1 MLLAVTLVGGSPDVA
16 EGVVAGLGRLLQR
29 WDVTHPGSELDRLR
43 RGHKPTRVDDDT
55 LLLLALTTDAA
66 VDLRVGTARLSG
78 RRQLPARASI
88 VALAL
93 DITAEDLRYESVAGF
108 RVAVGA
114 DVIALGTAPTSR
126 GWPIA
131 THGGTSADAEIFV
144 HHGGVITA
152 RASSR
157 IAPIQSV
164 TVHAATAWTAATLAL
179 AALATPVRG
188 AHQLLA
194 DAHVHAW
201 LRGRGWVLEV
211 RTQDLPAS

>member
-1 MLLAVTLVGGSPDVA
+1 MPLAVTLVGGSPEVA
-16 EGVVAGLGRLLQR
+16 EGVAAGLGRLLQR

-43 RGHKPTRVDDDT
+43 RAEKPTRVDDDT

-66 VDLRVGTARLSG
+66 VNLKAGTARLSR
-78 RRQLPARASI
+78 RRQLPGRVRI

-108 RVAVGA
+108 RVALGA
-114 DVIALGTAPTSR
+114 DVIARGTAPMGR
-126 GWPIA
+126 GWPVP
-131 THGGTSADAEIFV
+131 TDGGTGSDAVIFV
-144 HHGGVITA
+144 RDGGVVTA

-157 IAPIQSV
+157 LAPVQSV

-179 AALATPVRG
+179 AALATPARE
-188 AHQLLA
+188 AAQLLA

-201 LRGRGWVLEV
+201 LRGRGWVRELCPE
-211 RTQDLPAS
+211 DLPGS